1 MIMERLMATCA
12 LLGSGSVAVTVACLG
27 AAALL
32 FAAIALGFGPLR
44 AWLAG
49 AGAGRAAARGGQGDR
64 GLLDTWRLY
73 RRLRPATQRGR

>member
-1 MIMERLMATCA
+1 MMERLMATCA
-12 LLGSGSVAVTVACLG
+12 LLGSGSIAVTVAGLG

-49 AGAGRAAARGGQGDR
+49 ARVERASATHGGQGDG
-64 GLLDTWRLY
+64 GLLGTWRLY
-73 RRLRPATQRGR
+73 RRLRPVDRRGR